1 MLIANMSYLSLT
13 YFVKSTPPRAL
24 SVSFLMHSRY
34 VTDIL
39 KMCMKKF
46 NAEKIIFDKFTGF
59 WSAHCGGILY
69 SLLAA
74 NLLFIYIMRITFLT

>member
-1 MLIANMSYLSLT
+1 
-13 YFVKSTPPRAL
+13 
-24 SVSFLMHSRY
+24 MHGRY

-59 WSAHCGGILY
+59 
-69 SLLAA
+69 
-74 NLLFIYIMRITFLT
+74 

>member
-1 MLIANMSYLSLT
+1 MKEFNAKTNILTNLQHFELSQFSSNAHSEKCLQCI
-13 YFVKSTPPRAL
+13 L
-24 SVSFLMHSRY
+24 LMPERY

-59 WSAHCGGILY
+59 
-69 SLLAA
+69 
-74 NLLFIYIMRITFLT
+74 